1 MNFSRRSGAFAIT
14 AGLAALAL
22 GLTGCGA
29 SGAPAATGGETKSS
43 VAGNPKSTEQ
53 SSMSFALYRQAT
65 AAPIFATGTNP
76 GFGVTV
82 KPNWVESSA
91 AGMALLL
98 GGNADLTYSSF
109 WGVVDAVKQDLGVVV
124 VSEMFRFGPGV
135 MTLETLP
142 GSGINSLKDLAGK
155 TVAVPALNSAQ
166 HNRLE
171 YAFLKEGLDSSK
183 VKIVEL
189 PFGEVTSALANGTID
204 AGSVAGPPLTNL
216 KAKYKTNTVLDFA
229 GGIFENAAEGAI
241 VTTRKYAEKNPNAIA
256 AFQCTWAQG
265 VAAVDKDDALFK
277 QILQDKLG
285 FSPEVAAA
293 EVPKKPRYQTSTDA
307 AKIQEFPDIMVEIGN
322 LDKTIDLSSFILPQP
337 ASC

>member
-1 MNFSRRSGAFAIT
+1 MNHFFRRSKTRAIT
-14 AGLAALAL
+14 AALAALAI

-29 SGAPAATGGETKSS
+29 SGDTEGAGNVAKSF
-43 VAGNPKSTEQ
+43 VAGDPQATEQ
-53 SSMSFALYRQAT
+53 STLSFALYRQAT
-65 AAPIFATGTNP
+65 AAPIFAGSD
-76 GFGVTV
+76 GFGLTV

-109 WGVVDAVKQDLGVVV
+109 WGVVDAKKQGLDVVI

-135 MTLETLP
+135 MTLESLP
-142 GSGINSLKDLAGK
+142 GSGIKSLKDLVGK

-171 YAFLKEGLDSSK
+171 YAFMKEGIDSSK

-204 AGSVAGPPLTNL
+204 AGSVAGPPLTSL
-216 KAKYKTNTVLDFA
+216 KSTYKTTTVLDFA
-229 GGIFENAAEGAI
+229 GGIFENAAEGGI
-241 VTTRKYAEKNPNAIA
+241 ITTRQFAEKNPNAIA

-265 VAAVDKDDALFK
+265 VAAVDKDNALFQ
-277 QILQDKLG
+277 QILEDKLG
-285 FSPEVAAA
+285 FSADVAAA
-293 EVPKKPRYQTSTDA
+293 EVPKKPRYQTATDA
-307 AKIQEFPDIMVEIGN
+307 AKIQEFPKIMVEIGN
-322 LDKTIDLSSFILPQP
+322 LDESVDLSEIILPQP
-337 ASC
+337 KSC